1 LRLKMGFLTYE
12 WRRQLR
18 DGFRNQSGLTLA
30 W

>member
-1 LRLKMGFLTYE
+1 LKMGFLTYE

-18 DGFRNQSGLTLA
+18 QGFRNQSGITLA